1 MFGYIKEIIIRSVEL
16 INGTS
21 VWLVFSYII
30 AGLMRDIISP
40 VRLQRSLG
48 NTKFT
53 TILKVTF
60 YSMVLPICSCG
71 SVPLGI
77 SMYYSG
83 AYAGPTLAYLA
94 CSPFLNPAAVIL
106 AYGLLGKEIATIN
119 IIAGLILP
127 ILIGFI
133 GNHFS
138 GKELKSEIV
147 AEQIEHINLEEEKK
161 KTIFEKIASGM
172 NWMRNDFAVTLSKYV
187 VYGML
192 FGGFLLT
199 VFPESFIQKYLG
211 NPGLL
216 SLWNVALL
224 GAFMYV
230 CAVGHIPFIAA
241 LIASGASPGA
251 AITFLMAGAATNIPE
266 IVSIAKMIGKRT
278 AIIYTLVISAF
289 SMFVGYLTNLFL
301 MPGFQRK
308 IDYDAIDNSINM
320 ANKFMFNMPI
330 WVNYIC
336 SLIVFY
342 FFLKSV
348 YFKLMSFYYSW
359 KEKKNNEV

>member
-1 MFGYIKEIIIRSVEL
+1 MLGYVKEILIRSTDL
-16 INGTS
+16 LNATS
-21 VWLVFSYII
+21 IWLVVSYLI
-30 AGLMRDIISP
+30 AGFMRNIISP

-48 NTKFT
+48 NTKFS

-60 YSMVLPICSCG
+60 YSTLLPICSCG

-83 AYAGPTLAYLA
+83 AYVGPTLAYLA
-94 CSPFLNPAAVIL
+94 CSPVLNPAAVIL
-106 AYGLLGKEIATIN
+106 SYGLLGKEIATIN

-127 ILIGFI
+127 IIIGFI
-133 GNHFS
+133 GNYFS
-138 GKELKSEIV
+138 GKELKNEFV
-147 AEQIEHINLEEEKK
+147 AEEIAHIDLEEEKK
-161 KTIFEKIASGM
+161 KTILEKIKAGM
-172 NWMRNDFAVTLSKYV
+172 DWVRNDFAVTLSKYV

-199 VFPESFIQKYLG
+199 VFPEAFIQKYLG
-211 NPGLL
+211 NPSLL

-278 AIIYTLVISAF
+278 AAIYTLVISAF
-289 SMFVGYLTNLFL
+289 SMLVGYITNLLL
-301 MPGFQRK
+301 MPGFRRK
-308 IDYDAIDNSINM
+308 IDYDQIDSSINL
-320 ANKFMFNMPI
+320 ANKFMLKMPV
-330 WVNYIC
+330 WVNYLC
-336 SLIVFY
+336 TLIVFY
-342 FFLKSV
+342 FFIKSL
-348 YFKLMSFYYSW
+348 YFKVRALYYSW
-359 KEKKNNEV
+359 LEKRGR